1 MQKRNIY
8 SHEIDLKKIKIKN
21 APREEFASRIE
32 KIEYRGYEVEEM
44 SDGRKIVITKPGGK
58 FTFGQIKRED
68 FLVFIFDTLNKSL
81 WLISHKNIYDD
92 LISKSEKDPKE
103 TLKIID
109 ALENVYNGIDP
120 EDVLSNTEIKNP
132 IGEEPEAL
140 LKAYKWI
147 WGQEDVN
154 YPTGKGRD
162 MSFESIYK
170 LKSELI
176 NRRKK
181 KLNGTTRSS
190 QKNSR
195 NCWTRP

>member
-181 KLNGTTRSS
+181 S
-190 QKNSR
+190 
-195 NCWTRP
+195 